1 MINPAKEEEKKKRT
15 QCQTNAQK
23 PNLIYDK
30 LSTPLVRERKKR
42 KRRLRTKD
50 RCKLYLSVLSFL

>member
-1 MINPAKEEEKKKRT
+1 MINPAKEEEKKKKRT

-42 KRRLRTKD
+42 KRLRTKD